1 MYVRSLA
8 RRGSSS
14 PPPGYAGT
22 AFGRNAA
29 DLPGHMLSE
38 GDTMEGKRH
47 TPDEYG
53 GRFPIP
59 GPEPPSPP
67 DAAPIPAGLA
77 ELLGELRGRIGTE
90 EAILLLVILLIS
102 ADGAGVETLLLGL
115 LLLAGRGT

>member
-1 MYVRSLA
+1 MYVRSIA

-29 DLPGHMLSE
+29 DLPGRALSE
-38 GDTMEGKRH
+38 GETMEGKRH
-47 TPDEYG
+47 TPEEYG
-53 GRFPIP
+53 GRLPIP
-59 GPEPPSPP
+59 GPPSPP
-67 DAAPIPAGLA
+67 ETAPIPAGLA